1 MSYIKGESKIPR
13 AAQAKDKFQYIPL
26 GEGGSCKG
34 AQETRENFTRR
45 PESAASG
52 VDNSLFPPSFPAFS
66 NMRLCKE
73 GRINMHLKRPRIWLN
88 DCATPQ

>member
-1 MSYIKGESKIPR
+1 MNVRNQNAKCNCRGKAEPKMSYIKGESKIPR
-13 AAQAKDKFQYIPL
+13 ASQAKDKFQYIPL

-52 VDNSLFPPSFPAFS
+52 VDKSFSSVLPSF
-66 NMRLCKE
+66 L
-73 GRINMHLKRPRIWLN
+73 
-88 DCATPQ
+88 